1 MEWSAIAAV
10 VATIYESDSDLA
22 AQETPD
28 TPAPPKNGESCRP
41 LLTTSTSEEDW
52 QTFLPAMEAFG
63 IGDIMHIEI
72 YEL

>member
-41 LLTTSTSEEDW
+41 LLTTSTSEED
-52 QTFLPAMEAFG
+52 
-63 IGDIMHIEI
+63 
-72 YEL
+72 